1 MRVMDLRQLEV
12 VQAVADTG
20 SFTAAG
26 RKLYVSQSAVSRQVL
41 LLEQELNETL
51 FQRIGRRVRITPAGE
66 ALVQLSRRVFGD
78 IKETTTLIGESQQVV
93 SGTLTLAGGMTV
105 CLYVFPTLLK
115 DYHRLHPRVEFRVM
129 TGPAQQLVQY
139 VRTGAADL
147 GFLALPIE
155 EPDLVTVP
163 AMREELL
170 LVTHPSHPL
179 ARKKRIVS
187 QDLAHQPF
195 VLFEADSNT
204 RRVIDQFIVKE
215 QIQPRIV
222 METENVEILKAL
234 VRTGMG
240 ITIIP
245 YQAVAREL
253 HAGHLFCSR
262 ISGVRLARDFGWV
275 YQRTNRV
282 PRIIEEMFRMF
293 GRLLPRLKLS
303 PGTRLPFGADR
314 TPPRRGTAHAAATP
328 GPRS

>member
-1 MRVMDLRQLEV
+1 MDLRQLEV
-12 VQAVADTG
+12 VQAVAETG

-26 RKLYVSQSAVSRQVL
+26 RKLYISQSAVSRQVL
-41 LLEQELNETL
+41 LLEHALNETL
-51 FQRIGRRVRITPAGE
+51 FQRVGRRIRITAAGQ
-66 ALVQLSRRVFGD
+66 ALVQLSRRVFSD
-78 IKETTTLIGESQQVV
+78 IKETATLIGESQQIL

-115 DYHRLHPRVEFRVM
+115 EYQRLHPRVEFRVV
-129 TGPAQQLVQY
+129 TGPAQQLVRY

-147 GFLALPIE
+147 GFLVLPAE

-179 ARKKRIVS
+179 ARKKRILS

-195 VLFEADSNT
+195 VLFEAGSNT
-204 RRVIDQFIVKE
+204 RRLIDQFIVKE

-245 YQAVAREL
+245 YQAVAPEL
-253 HAGHLFCSR
+253 RSGHLFCSR
-262 ISGVRLARDFGWV
+262 ISGVQLVRDFGWV
-275 YQRTNRV
+275 HQRTNRV
-282 PRIIEEMFRMF
+282 PRIIQEMFRVF

-303 PGTRLPFGADR
+303 PGNRLRVVAGHTA
-314 TPPRRGTAHAAATP
+314 PRRGAVHAAATP
-328 GPRS
+328 GARS